1 MPISSFIVANIF
13 DSTREYI
20 AAAYASIFAKT
31 PIADLQGRVI
41 GLSELQPTGAEIA
54 KSLELK
60 HGSPPQIFRQSL
72 AEIDRQFNASV
83 TGGLPLGI
91 PYYGRHLWGDGGYVK
106 AIGPDIWQMD
116 GYQRKTLNELFNGGM
131 DLYREFPPELQKL
144 VDRTF
149 Y

>member
-1 MPISSFIVANIF
+1 MDSHSLSISYLIFANTF

-31 PIADLQGRVI
+31 PIADLRDRVI
-41 GLSELQPTGAEIA
+41 GLSELRLTGAEIA

-72 AEIDRQFNASV
+72 AEVGRQFDKSV

-91 PYYGRHLWGDGGYVK
+91 PYYCRHLWGAGGYVK
-106 AIGPDIWQMD
+106 AIGSDIWPMD
-116 GYQRKTLNELFNGGM
+116 GYRQKTLDELLNGGM
-131 DLYREFPPELQKL
+131 DFIPRLSTE
-144 VDRTF
+144 VN
-149 Y
+149 